1 MEEKQAGYNP
11 ELSYGSHMFQDLV
24 EQDIL
29 YTAVFDNREGTVFNP
44 ELIKQCKNIT
54 ETFEGGSE
62 LKDIVQVYDVSD
74 MDVEM
79 FNGLSK
85 EHFLVIIN

>member
-1 MEEKQAGYNP
+1 
-11 ELSYGSHMFQDLV
+11 MFQDLV

-29 YTAVFDNREGTVFNP
+29 YTAVFAGKEGTTFNP
-44 ELIKQCKNIT
+44 NLLKTFGTTENNKGFKNIT

-62 LKDIVQVYDVSD
+62 LKDIVRVYDVSD

-79 FNGLSK
+79 FNDLSK
-85 EHFLVIIN
+85 EHFMVIIYRDCK